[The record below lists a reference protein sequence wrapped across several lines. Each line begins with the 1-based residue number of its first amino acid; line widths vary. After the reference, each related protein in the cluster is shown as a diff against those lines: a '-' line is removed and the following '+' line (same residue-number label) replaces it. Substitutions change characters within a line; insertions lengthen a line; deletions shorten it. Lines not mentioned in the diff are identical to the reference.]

1 MRAEPPFNL
10 RQGAFIS
17 RRTLACTLALALLAG
32 CTSLAP
38 QQSKIVSGRFSA
50 RAASAQGAKAASG
63 RFRLIMSPGRDEL
76 ELLTPLY
83 GILGRVIV
91 TQTGAVLE
99 RGSHEPLKASSAEE
113 LMQESLGFSLPVAM
127 LKSWLEG
134 RPDAARESRTIS
146 AETFE
151 QAGWTVAV
159 RRRRADGAPAV
170 LALTKGELIHLTLAL
185 DDPS

>member
-1 MRAEPPFNL
+1 
-10 RQGAFIS
+10 
-17 RRTLACTLALALLAG
+17 
-32 CTSLAP
+32 
-38 QQSKIVSGRFSA
+38 
-50 RAASAQGAKAASG
+50 
-63 RFRLIMSPGRDEL
+63 MSPGRDEL

-170 LALTKGELIHLTLAL
+170 LALTKGELMHLTLAL